1 MNRKVYSRLLMVWT
15 VLILIGTLT
24 PPLCAEEKF
33 SVLPDVVYGHKVGMA
48 LTMDVF
54 QPRQANGAGILFM
67 VSGGW
72 YSKWT
77 PPEQMAPIFRPL
89 LDRGFTLF
97 AVRHGSSPKFL
108 VPEIV
113 EDVRRC
119 VRFVRHH
126 AERFQVDPERLGV
139 TGGSAGG
146 HLALVLATMADN
158 GNPDATEELL
168 RTSSRVAAVV
178 AIFPPT
184 DLQPFAEP
192 GSPLRERFPALQ
204 FDPNRIPEVSPLYH
218 VTPDDP
224 PTLLIHGDQDKLV
237 PIWHSEKLH
246 DAMAKQGVVSQIVVI
261 SGAAHGFHGAHARRA
276 SNAQVAWFQKHLAQK
291 VANNTASPKPLGD
304 HPLSSYLGCHEK
316 KNRHFIA

>member
-1 MNRKVYSRLLMVWT
+1 MNRKVYNHLSRVWT
-15 VLILIGTLT
+15 LLLTGAVLSAPVQADDDI
-24 PPLCAEEKF
+24 
-33 SVLPDVVYGHKVGMA
+33 SVMPDVVYGHKVGMA

-54 QPRQANGAGILFM
+54 RPHQPTGAGVLFM

-77 PPEQMAPIFRPL
+77 PTEQLLPILRPL
-89 LDRGFTLF
+89 LDKGFTLF

-113 EDVRRC
+113 EDVRRS

-126 AERFQVDPERLGV
+126 AQRFQVDPERLGV

-146 HLALVLATMADN
+146 HLSLVLATMADK
-158 GNPDATEELL
+158 GDPDAEEALL
-168 RTSSRVAAVV
+168 RASSRVAAVV
-178 AIFPPT
+178 ALFPPT
-184 DLQPFAEP
+184 DLQPYAES
-192 GSPLRERFPALQ
+192 GSPFRERFPALQ

-224 PTLLIHGDQDKLV
+224 PTLLIHGDQDKQV

-246 DAMAKQGVVSQIVVI
+246 DAMAKEGVESQLVVI
-261 SGAAHGFHGAHARRA
+261 GGAAHGFRDASARRA
-276 SNAQVAWFQKHLAQK
+276 SDAQVAWFLKHLVQK
-291 VANNTASPKPLGD
+291 KASNTANPEP
-304 HPLSSYLGCHEK
+304 
-316 KNRHFIA
+316 

>member
-1 MNRKVYSRLLMVWT
+1 MNRKVYKHLARARAWTLLLIVA
-15 VLILIGTLT
+15 VLSAPAQADDDI
-24 PPLCAEEKF
+24 
-33 SVLPDVVYGHKVGMA
+33 SVSPDVVYGHKVGMA

-54 QPRQANGAGILFM
+54 RPHQANGAGILFM

-77 PPEQMAPIFRPL
+77 PTEQMLPIFRPM
-89 LDRGFTLF
+89 LDKGFTIF

-113 EDVRRC
+113 EDVRLS

-126 AERFQVDPERLGV
+126 AQRFQVDPERLGV

-146 HLALVLATMADN
+146 HLSLVLATMADD
-158 GNPDATEELL
+158 GHPGAEEALL
-168 RTSSRVAAVV
+168 RVSSRVAAVV

-184 DLQPFAEP
+184 DLQPYVELGNP
-192 GSPLRERFPALQ
+192 MRERFPALQ
-204 FDPNRIPEVSPLYH
+204 FDPNRAPEVSPLYH

-246 DAMAKQGVVSQIVVI
+246 DVMAKQGVESQLVVI
-261 SGAAHGFHGAHARRA
+261 GGAAHGFHGADARRA
-276 SNAQVAWFQKHLAQK
+276 SDAQVAWFLKHLA
-291 VANNTASPKPLGD
+291 
-304 HPLSSYLGCHEK
+304 K
-316 KNRHFIA
+316 KRPSVSTQDP